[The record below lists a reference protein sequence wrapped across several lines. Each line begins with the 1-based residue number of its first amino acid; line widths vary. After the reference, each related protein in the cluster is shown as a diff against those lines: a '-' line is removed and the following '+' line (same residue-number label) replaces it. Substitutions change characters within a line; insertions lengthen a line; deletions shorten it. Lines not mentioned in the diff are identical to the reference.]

1 MKRDQGKIGNIGV
14 VAVLVVVG
22 IVTVGA
28 IGLLFFD
35 SKTDLRDAWMS
46 DKSTLEKTLMLVQA
60 EKAAMQTEIKLMQER
75 SPKIGNTS
83 FEEKRALENEIAM
96 LKDKLAE
103 IESNTFFSD
112 TIREKAELEVQ
123 VNQFKSMMD
132 EKEREVAELKQQ
144 NQNLVSKI
152 NVNGESEGLLK
163 RQLEEKESV
172 NKLLSQYLADEKQRN
187 KDIANRLAALKTEKE
202 SISKQLDQLV
212 SEKEYAQRKL
222 QEIAMDLESN
232 QKEKKLLTAKLE
244 SVQQVISERLGEIV
258 RVKQDLDSTLQ
269 DTKTYVQ
276 NQIEEIELEPIVV
289 RSEVKTAP
297 VTVASAASNET
308 RQIREEIPVQVA
320 AVNTAKELVGKVLVV
335 NENLNFIVIDKGAN
349 QGVAVGMKFKVM
361 DSKGVIADTKVIEV
375 RDNIAAADIQLLN
388 SSQTIQEGDFVKI
401 ALGS

>member
-1 MKRDQGKIGNIGV
+1 MKRDQGKMGNIGV
-14 VAVLVVVG
+14 VAVLVIVG
-22 IVTVGA
+22 IVTVGT

-35 SKTDLRDAWMS
+35 SKTDLKDAWMS

-75 SPKIGNTS
+75 SPKVGNS
-83 FEEKRALENEIAM
+83 FFEEKRALENEIAQ
-96 LKDKLAE
+96 LREKLVE

-123 VNQFKSMMD
+123 VTQFKSMMD
-132 EKEREVAELKQQ
+132 EKEREVVQLRQE

-163 RQLEEKESV
+163 RQLEEKDSV
-172 NKLLSQYLADEKQRN
+172 NKLLSKYLADEKQRN
-187 KDIANRLAALKTEKE
+187 KEIANRFAALKTEKE
-202 SISKQLDQLV
+202 TMSKQLDQLV
-212 SEKEYAQRKL
+212 SEKEYSQRKL

-244 SVQQVISERLGEIV
+244 SVQQVISDRLGEIV

-289 RSEVKTAP
+289 RSEAKTAP
-297 VTVASAASNET
+297 ATVASAPRET
-308 RQIREEIPVQVA
+308 RQVREEIPVQVA

-349 QGVAVGMKFKVM
+349 QGVEVGMKFKVM

-388 SSQTIQEGDFVKI
+388 SAQTIQEGDFVKI